1 MNESVVI
8 FGGSGFIGT
17 HMIRRLVSEGKFS
30 IISIDLL
37 PPRERYEGVEYQI
50 ADVRD
55 LKALSV
61 PENTN
66 RFYHFAAVHRT
77 PGHSQHEYYETNVLG
92 AIEVTNLA
100 ASCSVNEVIFTS
112 SISVYGP
119 GEDTKSEQ
127 TALSPKTAY
136 GYSKMLA
143 ERIFESWAKQH
154 ASRRLTIVR
163 PAVVFG
169 PGEKGNFTRLVGLL
183 KKGIFV
189 YPGRRDTI
197 KACIYVD
204 DLIESIEFARNNSND
219 AVTIFNGAYPQRYT
233 LEQIVETLIAKHVP
247 DARTVMMPK
256 SIVMG
261 TARLLGSLDAL
272 HLGIHPDRVMKLVR
286 STDVEPGWLSSRGRE
301 FPDAIEKA
309 FDAWSQ
315 ATHGRFD

>member
-17 HMIRRLVSEGKFS
+17 HMICRLVSEGRFS
-30 IISIDLL
+30 IISVDLL
-37 PPRERYEGVEYQI
+37 PPRERHEGVEYRI

-66 RFYHFAAVHRT
+66 CFYNFAAIHKT
-77 PGHSQHEYYETNVLG
+77 PGHSQHEYYETNILG
-92 AIEVTNLA
+92 AIEITDLA
-100 ASCSVNEVIFTS
+100 ARHSVNEIIFTS

-143 ERIFESWAKQH
+143 ERLFESWAKQH
-154 ASRRLTIVR
+154 PSRRLTIVR

-169 PGEKGNFTRLVGLL
+169 PGEKGNFTRLVCLL

-189 YPGRRDTI
+189 YPGRRDAI

-219 AVTIFNGAYPQRYT
+219 AVTIFNGAYPQKYT
-233 LEQIVETLIAKHVP
+233 LEQIIQTLIAKHVP
-247 DARTVMMPK
+247 AARTIMVPK

-261 TARLLGSLDAL
+261 TARLLRSLDTL
-272 HLGIHPDRVMKLVR
+272 RLGIHPDRVMKLVR
-286 STDVEPGWLSSRGRE
+286 STDVEPGWLLSRGRE

-309 FDAWSQ
+309 FDAWSR